1 MKLLLDSR
9 KLILAI
15 DDNIELVNHEG
26 YDKWKIGKYSY
37 YLDEDY
43 TLEEV
48 DEVPVDV
55 IPDKYFFIN
64 GEFIINPN
72 WSNTPEDIAKLQAE
86 NASLKSELSLLQEV
100 VNEMLLGV

>member
-26 YDKWKIGKYSY
+26 YAKWKIGKYSY

-48 DEVPVDV
+48 ENVPID
-55 IPDKYFFIN
+55 IIANKYFFIE
-64 GEFIINPN
+64 GEFVLNPN

-86 NASLKSELSLLQEV
+86 NTSLKSELSLLQEV
-100 VNEMLLGV
+100 VNEMLLGI